1 MLFGQATV
9 RQPFYAMITSF
20 IARREA
26 PAATASAADS
36 SDRDVFCDYL
46 TDWIKLPRTTPRQHV
61 CHVLSTST
69 DRCNVRISCHEQYLT
84 PSSHAGCGQRGK
96 LSKCIALSKLN
107 RKLPSSFHRVGK
119 FISIAF
125 LSRYKFPLLR
135 TTKIISLSYSHS
147 TKM

>member
-1 MLFGQATV
+1 VLFGQATV

-84 PSSHAGCGQRGK
+84 PWKIKQVY
-96 LSKCIALSKLN
+96 
-107 RKLPSSFHRVGK
+107 SFVEIK
-119 FISIAF
+119 PEASFFISP
-125 LSRYKFPLLR
+125 SR
-135 TTKIISLSYSHS
+135 KIYINRIFVAL
-147 TKM
+147 